1 MTRPG
6 RRRTP
11 AVSFVAPSGTGKTTL
26 LVKVIAELVRRGYRV
41 GAMKHG
47 PHGFAIDHPGK
58 DSFRLTAAG
67 AEATVI
73 VSPEKLALVK
83 SHAAEPAAGEIIDAY
98 FGEVDIVLA
107 EGWKKSRLPRIEVHR
122 KETGEGVFCRGT
134 GNDPD
139 LLAVVS
145 DEALSLDVPV
155 LDIGDPA
162 AVADLLEKR
171 FLR

>member
-1 MTRPG
+1 ME
-6 RRRTP
+6 
-11 AVSFVAPSGTGKTTL
+11 
-26 LVKVIAELVRRGYRV
+26 KVIAELVRRGYRV

-83 SHAAEPAAGEIIDAY
+83 SHAVEPAVDEILMAY

-107 EGWKKSRLPRIEVHR
+107 EGWKRSRLPRIEVHR
-122 KETGEGVFCRGT
+122 KETGESLFCRGT
-134 GNDPD
+134 ENDPD
-139 LLAVVS
+139 LLAVAS

-155 LDIGDPA
+155 LDIDDAA
-162 AVADLLEKR
+162 AVADLLEKK
-171 FLR
+171 FLH